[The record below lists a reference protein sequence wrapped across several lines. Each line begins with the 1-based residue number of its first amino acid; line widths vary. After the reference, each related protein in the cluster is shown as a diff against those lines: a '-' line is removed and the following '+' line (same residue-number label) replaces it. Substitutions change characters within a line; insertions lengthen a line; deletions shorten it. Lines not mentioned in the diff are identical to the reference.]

1 MRTWVGIE
9 VGADVERPAG
19 EVWAMVSDATR
30 LPEWL
35 GEFEEVVQQGGG
47 PCRTGNGLP
56 LQAQSR
62 TR

>member
-35 GEFEEVVQQGGG
+35 GEFEEVVQQSGG
-47 PCRTGNGLP
+47 PVGLGTVFRYR
-56 LQAQSR
+56 LL
-62 TR
+62 